1 MKKTQAA
8 MQAKIDKLNAN
19 MAVGLDKH
27 IDGTVNK
34 IVNAYHLKE
43 KEAIA
48 NAATNRLNQW
58 ATGGKNKTAKEN
70 VTMPSVDPAKI
81 VAEEQ
86 AEEDKK
92 PKESTQSTLA
102 VCKKDLA
109 RGKMMLENA
118 IRTNAGSDM
127 VGDAKNIRD
136 NAQICLL
143 ENHKQRVSEK
153 IDEAK
158 TKMSSS
164 GWNTQDMSPTQMAEW
179 KQDMERNMKL
189 VMRLDQAIS
198 AIQGAIDSRVAKA
211 SEEKTKQME
220 RNAEDTEKEAEEA
233 ERDVFFF
240 KLP

>member
-1 MKKTQAA
+1 MGEWRQE
-8 MQAKIDKLNAN
+8 QDC
-19 MAVGLDKH
+19 
-27 IDGTVNK
+27 
-34 IVNAYHLKE
+34 
-43 KEAIA
+43 
-48 NAATNRLNQW
+48 Q
-58 ATGGKNKTAKEN
+58 GKRDDALRH
-70 VTMPSVDPAKI
+70 PAKI

-92 PKESTQSTLA
+92 PKESTESTLA

-118 IRTNAGSDM
+118 IRTNAGPDM

-233 ERDVFFF
+233 ERDVF
-240 KLP
+240 